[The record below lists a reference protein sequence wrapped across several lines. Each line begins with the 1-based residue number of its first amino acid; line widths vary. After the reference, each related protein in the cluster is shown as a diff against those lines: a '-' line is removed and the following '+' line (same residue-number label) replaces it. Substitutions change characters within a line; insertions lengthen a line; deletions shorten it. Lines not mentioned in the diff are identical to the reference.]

1 VKIFGHTRQALTTK
15 NSEKTMK
22 HMRSITSIGTAAI
35 ALAAVLSQQTA
46 NAALLAYE
54 GFDYT
59 AGNLDTTRN
68 GGIGWSQAWQPTTV
82 SGSLA
87 NQQVFSTGFTYLDG
101 LGNSL
106 VVSGGRAHV
115 TGDGGATG
123 DNIGGVGSTTSVTP
137 TRGFNF
143 NRGANGVAETT
154 WMSFISLRTGLPQGS
169 AGQPPVGASPND
181 YLYGRAASAQLFY
194 NSASSTTAGS
204 EMFAIGRATQSSETA
219 TALAND
225 TWAILQQGNANATK
239 VSTVNFAAGA
249 ADFLLMRIDHLPG
262 INAVSGLLT
271 NADTIRI
278 WINPNL
284 DVAPAD
290 GAADITL
297 NANDFNPALGIN
309 RDLVF
314 NRFRIFGG
322 GTNATVG
329 YGSIEMDEIRIG
341 EGFADVTPYT
351 SVPEPAM
358 AALGGLGVLAII
370 LRRRRS

>member
-1 VKIFGHTRQALTTK
+1 
-15 NSEKTMK
+15 MK
-22 HMRSITSIGTAAI
+22 HLRSITSIGTAAI
-35 ALAAVLSQQTA
+35 ALSAMLSQQTV

-68 GGIGWSQAWQPTTV
+68 GGTGWSQPWQPTP
-82 SGSLA
+82 GSANVLLP
-87 NQQVFSTGFTYLDG
+87 NQQVFSTGFTYTDALN
-101 LGNSL
+101 NSL

-115 TGDGGATG
+115 TGDGALDGLS
-123 DNIGGVGSTTSVTP
+123 GGVGTTTSITP
-137 TRGFNF
+137 TRGLAF
-143 NRGANGVAETT
+143 NRGVSGAPETT
-154 WMSFISLRTGLPQGS
+154 WMSFIALRTGQT
-169 AGQPPVGASPND
+169 QPVVGAPPND

-194 NSASSTTAGS
+194 NSVTSTTGGS
-204 EMFAIGRATQSSETA
+204 EMFGIGRGTQSSETIGVA
-219 TALAND
+219 TALPND
-225 TWAILQQGNANATK
+225 TWGILQQGNASATK
-239 VSTVNFAAGA
+239 ASGVNWASG

-271 NADTIRI
+271 NADTIRM

-284 DVAPAD
+284 DVAPSD
-290 GAADITL
+290 GSADITF
-297 NANDFNPALGIN
+297 NANDFNPALALN
-309 RDLVF
+309 RDFVF

-341 EGFADVTPYT
+341 EGFADVTPFT
-351 SVPEPAM
+351 SVPEPAI
-358 AALGGLGVLAII
+358 AAIGGLGVLALV

>member
-1 VKIFGHTRQALTTK
+1 
-15 NSEKTMK
+15 MK
-22 HMRSITSIGTAAI
+22 HLRSITAIGTAAI
-35 ALAAVLSQQTA
+35 ALSALLSQQTA

-59 AGNLDTTRN
+59 AGNLDTTKN
-68 GGIGWSQAWQPTTV
+68 GGIGWAQAWQPTTV
-82 SGSLA
+82 SGNLA
-87 NQQVFSTGFTYLDG
+87 NQQVFSTGFNYTDG
-101 LGNSL
+101 LGNAL
-106 VVSGGRAHV
+106 TVSGGRAHV

-123 DNIGGVGSTTSVTP
+123 DNIGGVGTGTSVTP

-143 NRGANGVAETT
+143 NRGANGLTETT

-169 AGQPPVGASPND
+169 AGQPPVGAPPND

-204 EMFAIGRATQSSETA
+204 EMFAIGRATQSSET
-219 TALAND
+219 TAAASLLQND
-225 TWAILQQGNANATK
+225 TWGILQQGNANATK
-239 VSTVNFAAGA
+239 VSTINFAAGA
-249 ADFLLMRIDHLPG
+249 ADFMLMRIDHLPG

-297 NANDFNPALGIN
+297 NANDFNPTLAIN
-309 RDLVF
+309 RDLIF

-322 GTNATVG
+322 GTNAVVG
-329 YGSIEMDEIRIG
+329 YGSIELDEIRIG
-341 EGFADVTPYT
+341 GGFADVTPYT

-358 AALGGLGVLAII
+358 AALGGLGVLALI
-370 LRRRRS
+370 LRRRLN